1 MGDMWAAVSVRDI
14 LTLAGAAEATSALL
28 CDASTLLAL
37 PLLELRADGCTPAGA
52 AVELRCVQC
61 MVGKAAPLGG
71 GTGCLATTGLLPPAT
86 LNIPASVLLLVLPMG
101 GRLQCGRAATF
112 GSVWM

>member
-1 MGDMWAAVSVRDI
+1 MGDMWAAVSVRDM
-14 LTLAGAAEATSALL
+14 LTPAGAAEATSALL

-37 PLLELRADGCTPAGA
+37 PLRADGCTPAGA